1 MEKLAIL
8 ASIFAVPATSFML
21 AAKITGNNKLIG
33 WLFLKLPSLISLVIV
48 ILMALVYF
56 GLVKVQ

>member
-8 ASIFAVPATSFML
+8 ASIFAIPAIFFML
-21 AAKITGNNKLIG
+21 VAKINGDNKWIG
-33 WLFLKLPSLISLVIV
+33 WIFLKLPSLISLVIV
-48 ILMALVYF
+48 ILMTFVYF